1 MSFTYS
7 YPRPTVTVDCIVF
20 QKRNDH
26 YFVLLIR
33 RGNEPFKGFWA
44 IPGGFVEMDESLE
57 SAASRELAEET
68 GLKGIALEQF
78 HAFGDPLRDPRH
90 RTISVA
96 YVGFTD
102 DNQLVKAGDDAA
114 EVGWF
119 GVNDLPPLAFDHPKI
134 LKMAFQRY
142 LTPA

>member
-1 MSFTYS
+1 MPFTYP

-20 QKRNDH
+20 QKLQDQ

-33 RGNEPFKGFWA
+33 RGNEPFMGFWA

-57 SAASRELAEET
+57 SAAIRELEEET
-68 GLKGIALEQF
+68 GLKEIALEQF
-78 HAFGDPLRDPRH
+78 YTFGDPLRDPRH

-96 YVGFTD
+96 YVGFAE
-102 DNQLVKAGDDAA
+102 DNQIPEAGDDAA

-119 GVNDLPPLAFDHPKI
+119 SMDDLPQLAFDHQKI
-134 LKMAFQRY
+134 LQMAFERY
-142 LTPA
+142 LK